1 VFVDFGMVGHLT
13 LRAKTGLRDLAV
25 GIGARDL
32 DRLMKA
38 YGELGVLL
46 PSANLERLR
55 QAEAAV
61 FDRFWGMSMDELT
74 RIDPREMHDFARQFR
89 DLMYEMPFQVPAD
102 LIFLGRCVAIL
113 SGICTGLEAEFNL
126 FEGLAPFAQ
135 SLVSEEGGGW
145 LGTALKLLGEQGA
158 ALLRMPARLDA
169 AIGKIERGELSVV
182 ARASPDLERRID
194 ALVRAIDRLVGA
206 VLFAGL
212 ILVGA
217 LLMLNGE
224 RVIGEVCLGLAVVV
238 LVWMLW
244 GGRR

>member
-1 VFVDFGMVGHLT
+1 M
-13 LRAKTGLRDLAV
+13 
-25 GIGARDL
+25 
-32 DRLMKA
+32 
-38 YGELGVLL
+38 
-46 PSANLERLR
+46 N
-55 QAEAAV
+55 
-61 FDRFWGMSMDELT
+61 ELT

-89 DLMYEMPFQVPAD
+89 DLMYEMPFQVPSD

-113 SGICTGLEAEFNL
+113 SGICTGLEPDFNL

-135 SLVSEEGGGW
+135 GLVSEEGGDW
-145 LGTALKLLGEQGA
+145 LRTALKILIDQGG
-158 ALLRMPARLDA
+158 ALLRMPGRLDG

-194 ALVRAIDRLVGA
+194 ALVRAINRLVGA

-224 RVIGEVCLGLAVVV
+224 RVIGEICLGLAAVV
-238 LVWMLW
+238 LLGMLW
-244 GGRR
+244 SGRRRAH